1 MGRGA
6 QWWEI
11 LCLFPLWLW
20 GRSLP
25 QRLSPWHNSS
35 GTDSGAAGGWS
46 HSGVIGRDSS
56 CTMLNKAT
64 IIPVQKEGEMGAWRD
79 TRKMSVITAQLRQA
93 ALQQKRRH
101 LLTGHQLLGWP
112 FPLWRPPWAPQS
124 VGVYG
129 LSALTPCRCGT
140 AHTSGVQP

>member
-1 MGRGA
+1 MGL
-6 QWWEI
+6 QI
-11 LCLFPLWLW
+11 LNDHPCFP
-20 GRSLP
+20 P
-25 QRLSPWHNSS
+25 
-35 GTDSGAAGGWS
+35 AGGQRQIR
-46 HSGVIGRDSS
+46 V
-56 CTMLNKAT
+56 
-64 IIPVQKEGEMGAWRD
+64 
-79 TRKMSVITAQLRQA
+79 TRKMSVITAQLQQA

-101 LLTGHQLLGWP
+101 LLKGHQLLGWP